1 MTIEDQA
8 DEYERKW
15 LVATYGCEFVK
26 NEKGEWTPLYDES
39 KVNGT
44 DCRLGGGCE

>member
-1 MTIEDQA
+1 MTNEERA
-8 DEYERKW
+8 DESERKS

-44 DCRLGGGCE
+44 DCRGGGCE